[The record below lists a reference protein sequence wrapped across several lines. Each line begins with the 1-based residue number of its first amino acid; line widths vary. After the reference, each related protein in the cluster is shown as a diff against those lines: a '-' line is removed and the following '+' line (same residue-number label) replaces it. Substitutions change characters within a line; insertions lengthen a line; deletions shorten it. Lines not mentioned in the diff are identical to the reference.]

1 VGIEG
6 RFNQNHSEVVGVSK
20 IMVVDD
26 EEKIRYVVRKILE
39 GKGYEVIDADGGKQ
53 CLEILKNEKPDMIL
67 MDILM
72 PGMNGWEVVKEV
84 KEDWSNKYIMICML
98 TVKSTGGDREKSL
111 VDTGA
116 DWHISKPIPSE
127 DLLEAVR
134 WLLTRPFDKLDA
146 SNTNFQRKTERTVI

>member
-1 VGIEG
+1 
-6 RFNQNHSEVVGVSK
+6 
-20 IMVVDD
+20 
-26 EEKIRYVVRKILE
+26 
-39 GKGYEVIDADGGKQ
+39 
-53 CLEILKNEKPDMIL
+53 
-67 MDILM
+67 
-72 PGMNGWEVVKEV
+72 
-84 KEDWSNKYIMICML
+84 ML